1 MAGFFYGCATI
12 LELRLGLIF
21 STTGSYAALGQ
32 SALAG
37 ALGAIEL
44 QEQRGGGKIT
54 PVVADP
60 GGDLAAYDRMTR
72 ALLKSG
78 VRHIVGAITSS
89 SRKEIIPL
97 MERYRGLLWY
107 TCPYEGFESNDHV
120 VYLGTSPNHHVVPV
134 VDWIAAQGLRRVY
147 LVGSNYVWG
156 WETLRLARECLSARD
171 ITVVGERHVP
181 LGEETPAHIID
192 EIHDRQAECVVDS
205 LIGPSNTSFLRGL
218 AARTRPSAPRV
229 RVVSFN
235 QTEADLAEI
244 GPAANG
250 LLSVGSF
257 FETDANDDLRDAA
270 RRYAPNRRVS
280 SFLATS
286 FAAVEIISAAVRRAG
301 TDDPSAVFRAAVEN
315 PIETAMGTMPIDPVM
330 RHAMLTP
337 RLSIANDGYFNIVQR
352 SDTPV
357 PADPYM
363 TGQTGQTNHV
373 CLGAQPKLR
382 IVR

>member
-1 MAGFFYGCATI
+1 
-12 LELRLGLIF
+12 
-21 STTGSYAALGQ
+21 
-32 SALAG
+32 
-37 ALGAIEL
+37 
-44 QEQRGGGKIT
+44 
-54 PVVADP
+54 
-60 GGDLAAYDRMTR
+60 
-72 ALLKSG
+72 
-78 VRHIVGAITSS
+78 
-89 SRKEIIPL
+89 
-97 MERYRGLLWY
+97 
-107 TCPYEGFESNDHV
+107 
-120 VYLGTSPNHHVVPV
+120 
-134 VDWIAAQGLRRVY
+134 
-147 LVGSNYVWG
+147 
-156 WETLRLARECLSARD
+156 
-171 ITVVGERHVP
+171 
-181 LGEETPAHIID
+181 
-192 EIHDRQAECVVDS
+192 
-205 LIGPSNTSFLRGL
+205 
-218 AARTRPSAPRV
+218 V